1 MLLLK
6 ECVQSTALKE
16 VKSSVKDDG
25 GVRDSLGKE
34 GQDGNK
40 KSVLFYMSLARRWAP
55 DAQAVSFVLSLL

>member
-40 KSVLFYMSLARRWAP
+40 KSVLFYMSLARR
-55 DAQAVSFVLSLL
+55 